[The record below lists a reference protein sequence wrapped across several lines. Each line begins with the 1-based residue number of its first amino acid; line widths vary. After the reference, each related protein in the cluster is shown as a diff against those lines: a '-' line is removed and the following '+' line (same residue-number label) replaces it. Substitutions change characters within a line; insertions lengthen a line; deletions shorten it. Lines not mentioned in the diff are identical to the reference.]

1 MFAMDT
7 CAAVRR
13 FVFVEGK
20 SLREAARVFGL
31 SRDTIA
37 KMCRY
42 SAPLGYVR
50 SKPPE
55 RPKLGPLAPVIDA
68 VLEADKT
75 APATDGEA
83 DFRTAADRTWLRWR
97 LHPSPYRKTRSDW
110 HIAGNRAMLRPM
122 GDMLKTDLVSRRR
135 PVPIKGLARSG
146 DPDAA
151 PSAQCAAKKSAEAA
165 RPQQFRSSGFCRL
178 QLDCAARCECLGDR
192 RARRRLSGG
201 IVPVFVRSGD
211 GSRDVAAADQVPL
224 EIRQLFRATCGAL
237 PGSMAKSSSSALR
250 LGKPRSPN
258 TWQGTGD
265 PHLKAGRRSSAT
277 TPMGLHRLTC
287 LSFHQHEDHGRERSV
302 GLRSVLETHLHA
314 DFITISS
321 PSTAPRQYYFSP
333 SP

>member
-20 SLREAARVFGL
+20 SLHEAARVFGL

-42 SAPLGYVR
+42 STPLGYVR

-122 GDMLKTDLVSRRR
+122 GDMLKTDLVGRRR

-192 RARRRLSGG
+192 RA
-201 IVPVFVRSGD
+201 GD
-211 GSRDVAAADQVPL
+211 GYPVASCRFSFVLAMEVAMPR
-224 EIRQLFRATCGAL
+224 RQTRCRSKFANC
-237 PGSMAKSSSSALR
+237 SAPR
-250 LGKPRSPN
+250 VGRSP
-258 TWQGTGD
+258 D
-265 PHLKAGRRSSAT
+265 PWRNPQARH
-277 TPMGLHRLTC
+277 
-287 LSFHQHEDHGRERSV
+287 
-302 GLRSVLETHLHA
+302 
-314 DFITISS
+314 
-321 PSTAPRQYYFSP
+321 
-333 SP
+333 